1 MDYLNDVTLMKAL
14 KKGHRDAC
22 SQAYQKYHYQLL
34 QFAKKYVKSSKLAE
48 DAVQDV
54 FIKLWEARERL
65 KEQKSLKGFLYTT
78 LKNHVLNMIRDAH
91 QEIYEAYEPNSG
103 FVDGRNE
110 IEEELIYREYQ
121 QVAQE
126 AISHL
131 SAKRRRV
138 FEMKRFTDLTNEQI
152 ANKLGVSV
160 STVKSQYYRGSQ
172 LIKSHLKKH
181 INSFENKEL

>member
-1 MDYLNDVTLMKAL
+1 MKHPNDVILMKAL
-14 KKGHRDAC
+14 KKGHKDAY
-22 SQAYQKYHYQLL
+22 SQAYRKYHHQLL
-34 QFAKKYVKSSKLAE
+34 QFARKYVKSNKLAE
-48 DAVQDV
+48 DAVQDI

-65 KEQKSLKGFLYTT
+65 KEQKSLKGFLYVT

-91 QEIYEAYEPNSG
+91 QEIYEAYEPQASLA
-103 FVDGRNE
+103 DGRNE
-110 IEEELIYREYQ
+110 IEEGLIYREYQ
-121 QVAQE
+121 EVAKE
-126 AISHL
+126 AIAQL
-131 SAKRRRV
+131 SAKRRHV
-138 FEMKRFTDLTNEQI
+138 FEMKRNTDLSNEQI